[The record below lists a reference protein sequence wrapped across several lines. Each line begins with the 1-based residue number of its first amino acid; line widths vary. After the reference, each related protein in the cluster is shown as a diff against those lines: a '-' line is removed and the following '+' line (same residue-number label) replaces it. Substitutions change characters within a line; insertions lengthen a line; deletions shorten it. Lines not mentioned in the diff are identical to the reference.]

1 MLPEPPVTTNDSAE
15 QASAPPRGIPFA
27 YGVGRLENRASLQV
41 DITTGTGYNSVHG
54 GSVLSYLAP
63 IREATRA
70 PAPVALSNPR
80 EKIHGALDGSVVGAQ
95 PHVRLPL
102 GVADLR
108 RVLAPRL
115 LPDAAVVRLHS
126 LLIPSLDSNDSDSEV
141 ASSRPTVPEKIHL

>member
-1 MLPEPPVTTNDSAE
+1 M
-15 QASAPPRGIPFA
+15 
-27 YGVGRLENRASLQV
+27 
-41 DITTGTGYNSVHG
+41 
-54 GSVLSYLAP
+54 P

-102 GVADLR
+102 GVADLH

-126 LLIPSLDSNDSDSEV
+126 LLIPSLDSNASDSEV